1 MPLCGSS
8 PLTAT
13 ARRSQFFC
21 SPPTVCC
28 SRSTSISDMDP
39 RPASTVT
46 LIRDTERGPEVLML
60 KRNLSSAFVP
70 GVHVFPG
77 GTLDDAD
84 HAAELQA
91 LCDGPEDAVASRI
104 LSIEHGGLAYWIA
117 AIRELFEEAGVLL
130 ARSSDGALLTLT
142 EPEAGE
148 RFHAHRKRME
158 SGEKPFNAV
167 VADERLRLATDRL
180 RYFGHW
186 ITPEGAVRR
195 YDTRFFVAVAPEHQ
209 VVAHDN
215 REAIAH
221 EWVRP
226 ARPDRAPSAR
236 RMQAAHADAAFP
248 PALCRFRYDCGID
261 CSGGRRT
268 RRTRHH
274 ATRHARRAARDT
286 GRTGLRRGREPGRT
300 RRMDSPRSVKVE
312 QKRS

>member
-1 MPLCGSS
+1 M
-8 PLTAT
+8 
-13 ARRSQFFC
+13 
-21 SPPTVCC
+21 
-28 SRSTSISDMDP
+28 SDMDP

-46 LIRDTERGPEVLML
+46 LLRDTERGPEVLML
-60 KRNLSSAFVP
+60 KRNLNSVFVP

-84 HAAELQA
+84 HAAELRA

-104 LSIEHGGLAYWIA
+104 LGIERGGLAYWIA

-142 EPEAGE
+142 EPEAGQ
-148 RFHAHRKRME
+148 RFRVHRKRME
-158 SGEKPFNAV
+158 SGEEPFNAV

-195 YDTRFFVAVAPEHQ
+195 YDTRFFVAMAPQHQ

-226 ARPDRAPSAR
+226 DDLIERHR
-236 RMQAAHADAAFP
+236 RGECKLRTPTLHSLRRFADFDTTAALIAAVDAEHDV
-248 PALCRFRYDCGID
+248 PAITPRVTRD
-261 CSGGRRT
+261 GRLVIPGEAGYEEAASPEGRGEWT
-268 RRTRHH
+268 
-274 ATRHARRAARDT
+274 ARD
-286 GRTGLRRGREPGRT
+286 R
-300 RRMDSPRSVKVE
+300 
-312 QKRS
+312 